1 VEVTRILLDGAKHY
15 PRLVASLPRK
25 VATPRLD
32 SALRCLAARRLRRRR
47 ILFTKLNRY
56 DSAGNGVIKLALWPY
71 PRAARE
77 RILPRACF
85 IRGLPYRGSDT
96 SVNIMRADGI
106 QHLVIKQSARNI
118 NARAFACMKNIGYLE
133 RVARA
138 PASKPILTFR
148 GRAVAGR
155 ANCPP
160 RGNRSAIAGAAR
172 RFHEKSQSDEST
184 SIRRHP
190 DNEMRSRA
198 TIKRRPVEG
207 SARNRK
213 RNVLSFF
220 LA

>member
-1 VEVTRILLDGAKHY
+1 
-15 PRLVASLPRK
+15 
-25 VATPRLD
+25 
-32 SALRCLAARRLRRRR
+32 
-47 ILFTKLNRY
+47 
-56 DSAGNGVIKLALWPY
+56 
-71 PRAARE
+71 
-77 RILPRACF
+77 
-85 IRGLPYRGSDT
+85 
-96 SVNIMRADGI
+96 MRADGI

-184 SIRRHP
+184 LIRYHS
-190 DNEMRSRA
+190 DNEMRSRRRA
-198 TIKRRPVEG
+198 TIKCRSVEG

-213 RNVLSFF
+213 RNVFSFF
-220 LA
+220 LAQVRARRLKRSSAYRLPETE